1 MECANSVRVRQAQW
15 CDGLDH
21 CGDNSDET
29 DCAAGKTTVTST
41 EGDDDNDGAS
51 RRCSSSLPFK

>member
-29 DCAAGKTTVTST
+29 DCAAGKSTFTST
-41 EGDDDNDGAS
+41 EGDGDDAPL
-51 RRCSSSLPFK
+51 C